1 MSKRIFSKTGLVGFS
16 LTAIA
21 IALSGC
27 GDSSSLP
34 AGTSGKVVDGY
45 VSGATVILDSNDDLV
60 CNATDTTRT
69 TTDAQGNFS
78 FPAGSG
84 SHMTCALGGTDITT
98 GAAFVGE
105 LKAPPGATQITP
117 LTTLVQATIDAAPAG
132 GKPTPAEASANIATK
147 LNLGTTNLLT
157 TDPVAVAATNPA
169 LTQTTTAVQTL
180 LVQAANNVAAA
191 ATGLPVSAA
200 QTAALFSS
208 AVSGVASAVA
218 SSSVNV
224 DLTNTTTAG
233 ATSVTTLVTDA
244 ISKTVTAVQTN
255 TTAAATVVGVASLAP
270 ASVAAAAATNV
281 ATVTQVVA
289 STSAVTLVAAPVAGV
304 VPVSLSAQTDTT
316 ASSTTALVSG
326 LLTTNAA
333 EATTS
338 NSVADIVALASTVTN
353 ALESGDATSAST
365 LVNTQITA
373 VIVEV
378 PTVVIEPVTAP
389 VLPPVPNVIVL
400 TAPQLNGVLVG
411 TTSVDGFFPVTVSGP
426 LTSAAMTL
434 AVSGTPALSAAAVGF
449 DITEEAPGTRQLK
462 LVIDSATL
470 TNNGG
475 VISVTVPSTAKL
487 YVWGMNTAG
496 VVSQATLLNA
506 ASNVLTSTG
515 GVMSVNWTS
524 ALSSLSSQPGFGN
537 LSLLT
542 GTFNVVAA
550 LSGAPLAIQTTAQN
564 AVVEAGLRSVS
575 IPDVASV
582 SGQGA
587 SFRVTVTGS
596 AL

>member
-1 MSKRIFSKTGLVGFS
+1 
-16 LTAIA
+16 
-21 IALSGC
+21 
-27 GDSSSLP
+27 
-34 AGTSGKVVDGY
+34 
-45 VSGATVILDSNDDLV
+45 
-60 CNATDTTRT
+60 
-69 TTDAQGNFS
+69 
-78 FPAGSG
+78 
-84 SHMTCALGGTDITT
+84 
-98 GAAFVGE
+98 
-105 LKAPPGATQITP
+105 
-117 LTTLVQATIDAAPAG
+117 
-132 GKPTPAEASANIATK
+132 
-147 LNLGTTNLLT
+147 
-157 TDPVAVAATNPA
+157 
-169 LTQTTTAVQTL
+169 
-180 LVQAANNVAAA
+180 
-191 ATGLPVSAA
+191 
-200 QTAALFSS
+200 
-208 AVSGVASAVA
+208 
-218 SSSVNV
+218 
-224 DLTNTTTAG
+224 
-233 ATSVTTLVTDA
+233 
-244 ISKTVTAVQTN
+244 
-255 TTAAATVVGVASLAP
+255 VVGVASLAP